1 MNKKRTII
9 LVLVLLAT
17 MIAGVSSAAA
27 GSDSVRL
34 MIRNRTDK
42 VVWVSLLS
50 SDGLSV
56 YWLEAPAGETVSY
69 SIPKDVY
76 SHTSVA
82 CGETAT
88 GTLQLEQQTKLVF
101 TRCGETPGY
110 AGERSIEKVHFY
122 DSPDRHD
129 FNYRYD

>member
-1 MNKKRTII
+1 MNKKRVII
-9 LVLVLLAT
+9 LVLMLLAT
-17 MIAGVSSAAA
+17 MIAGVSSAFA
-27 GSDSVRL
+27 GSDSVGL
-34 MIRNRTDK
+34 TIRNRTDK

-50 SDGLSV
+50 SDRSSV
-56 YWLEAPAGETVSY
+56 YWLEAAAGETVKY

-88 GTLQLEQQTKLVF
+88 GTLALEQQTKLVF
-101 TRCGETPGY
+101 TRCAETPSY

-122 DSPDRHD
+122 DSPDRRD
-129 FNYRYD
+129 FNYRFD

>member
-9 LVLVLLAT
+9 LVSILLVT
-17 MIAGVSSAAA
+17 MIAGVSSASA
-27 GSDSVRL
+27 GSDSVGL
-34 MIRNRTDK
+34 TIRNRTNS

-56 YWLEAPAGETVSY
+56 YWLEAPAGETVIY